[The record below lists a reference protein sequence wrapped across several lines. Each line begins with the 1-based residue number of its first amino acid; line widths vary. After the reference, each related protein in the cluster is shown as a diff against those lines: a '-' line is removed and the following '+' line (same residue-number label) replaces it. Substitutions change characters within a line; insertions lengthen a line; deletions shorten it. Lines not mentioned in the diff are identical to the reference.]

1 MCQHSTTSNAR
12 RLLCISSRVSKI
24 TDVEVSERIEIPRMF
39 GVRSTQPI
47 TTRVRTQMK
56 NVGCNENGDEAGEC
70 RPCRRKVCVNTNPAK
85 EHQIYSHPLR
95 GSVEPLEVPCKNAQP
110 RYDERKSQSC
120 LERSQI
126 G

>member
-1 MCQHSTTSNAR
+1 
-12 RLLCISSRVSKI
+12 
-24 TDVEVSERIEIPRMF
+24 
-39 GVRSTQPI
+39 
-47 TTRVRTQMK
+47 MK
-56 NVGCNENGDEAGEC
+56 TATMAGEC

-110 RYDERKSQSC
+110 RYDKRKSQSC

-126 G
+126 GYGRIQLKKRSRELLSRPQSDADSDRR